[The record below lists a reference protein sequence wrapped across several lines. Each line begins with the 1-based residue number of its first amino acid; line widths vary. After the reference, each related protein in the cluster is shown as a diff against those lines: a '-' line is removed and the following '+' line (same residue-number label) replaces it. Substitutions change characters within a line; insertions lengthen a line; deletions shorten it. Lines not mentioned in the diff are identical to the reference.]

1 MFISSTKRFLAFLVV
16 ATPMFAPMASHASDI
31 ELQPQQLRED
41 LAFLKERWAPL
52 DKSFSE
58 EQRQAFNR
66 RIEEIAAAADK
77 LTPEDFALDVM
88 GAVALAGN
96 GHTNANVAAYLGA
109 DLPVRAWWFAD
120 GLFVVKTHPAYAH
133 LLGARIDRIG
143 ALPAEQ
149 ALQQVEPYLAGVR
162 QRRRFLAPGYLVN
175 PRILKKIGAADSAS
189 AIPFT
194 VRLAD
199 GSTQTP
205 RLEPVAADPGDE
217 RRSGLN
223 RGYSVLIPD
232 PRDLPERWPHILD
245 GKGDPSPLY
254 SKRGDVKAFMMTPS
268 NNTLYIRNDTVAS
281 IDDTPLVQKLSAIV
295 RDEIL
300 AHKPK
305 HVIVDLRLNNG
316 GDFFNTILFAQALP
330 RLLPED
336 GHIFVLVS
344 RATFSAGIVT
354 AAMIKGAGGD
364 KVVFIGEP
372 MGDAGQFWAEG
383 RKMTLPHSKIA
394 VRYSDQFEDYEKG
407 CTDTRNCYWATVAFG
422 PRGISLAPDTAI
434 DVTFADYAA
443 GRDPVLAKA
452 LELAR

>member
-1 MFISSTKRFLAFLVV
+1 
-16 ATPMFAPMASHASDI
+16 MFAPMAGHAGDI
-31 ELQPQQLRED
+31 ELQPQQMRED
-41 LAFLKERWAPL
+41 LAFLKQRWAPL
-52 DKSFSE
+52 DKSFSD
-58 EQRQAFNR
+58 EQRQAFSR
-66 RIEEIAAAADK
+66 RIEETETVADK

-96 GHTNANVAAYLGA
+96 GHTNANVAAYLGP
-109 DLPVRAWWFAD
+109 DLPIRAWWFAD
-120 GLFVVKTHPAYAH
+120 GLFIVKTHPAYGH
-133 LLGARIDRIG
+133 LLGARIDKIG
-143 ALPAEQ
+143 VLSAEQ

-175 PRILKKIGAADSAS
+175 PRILKKIGATDTAS

-205 RLEPVAADPGDE
+205 RLEAVVADPGDE

-232 PRDLPERWPHILD
+232 AKDLPDRWLHILD
-245 GKGDPSPLY
+245 AKTDLSPLY
-254 SKRGDVKAFMMTPS
+254 SKRGDVKAFMIQPS
-268 NNTLYIRNDTVAS
+268 GNTLYIRNDTVAS
-281 IDDTPLVQKLSAIV
+281 VDDTPLAQKLSAIV

-336 GHIFVLVS
+336 GRIFVLVS

-354 AAMIKGAGGD
+354 AAMIKGAGGG
-364 KVVFIGEP
+364 KVVFIGES

-383 RKMTLPHSKIA
+383 RKMTLPHSKIT

-422 PRGISLAPDTAI
+422 PRGISLAPDMAI
-434 DVTFADYAA
+434 DVAFADYAA